1 MAKPVFAIAG
11 CRVAPGQVKDLR
23 LKVSERYTGEDVILP
38 VRVQHAKESGPVVL
52 VTAAVHGDEL
62 NGFGIVHQLMYG
74 EPIELLKGTL
84 VLVPVVN
91 IFGFESQVRY
101 MSDRRD
107 LNRCFPGTSRGSLAS
122 RVASTVF
129 KKIISKCQIGIDL
142 HAAAAPRMNF
152 PNVRGDQR
160 NATIRK
166 VSRAFGC
173 ELILNSPGPEGSLR
187 RAATDA
193 GCATICVEAGEP
205 NKIEPAVLDIGVR
218 GVQNVLRSLG
228 MLSGEVVAPPYQT
241 RVDRA
246 MWVRAESGGILRFHV
261 APGQV
266 LEEGDAIATNLSV
279 FGDLQNTLYAP
290 ADGIVLGM
298 TTLPSVQPGEP
309 VCHLAIPR
317 KSLPAIR
324 RALRLSPKASHA
336 KRVRADMASS
346 VSISEAEPGDPAGV
360 GDTLD

>member
-1 MAKPVFAIAG
+1 MSAFEIAG
-11 CRVAPGQVKDLR
+11 SRVEPGCTEDLR
-23 LKVSERYTGEDVILP
+23 LKVSERYTGEDVVLP
-38 VRVQHAKESGPVVL
+38 VRVQHAPEAGPAVL

-62 NGFGIVHQLMYG
+62 NGFGVVHQLMHG
-74 EPIELLKGTL
+74 EPIALLRGTL

-107 LNRCFPGTSRGSLAS
+107 LNRCFPGTVGGSLAS
-122 RVASTVF
+122 RVANTVF
-129 KKIISKCQIGIDL
+129 QKIIRKCQVGIDL
-142 HAAAAPRMNF
+142 HAAATPRMNF

-160 NATIRK
+160 KGMIRQ

-173 ELILNSPGPEGSLR
+173 ELILNSQGPEGSLR

-193 GCATICVEAGEP
+193 GCATITVEAGEP

-218 GVQNVLRSLG
+218 GVLNVLRSLD
-228 MLSGEVVAPPYQT
+228 MLDGEIIAPPYQT

-261 APGQV
+261 APGEV
-266 LEEGDAIATNLSV
+266 VEEGQAIATNLSV
-279 FGDLQNTLYAP
+279 FGDHQNTLMSP

-317 KSLPAIR
+317 KSLRGIR

-346 VSISEAEPGDPAGV
+346 VTISEAEPGE
-360 GDTLD
+360 LDGEGEVLD